1 MVLPSGTNKATG
13 LAAALDE
20 LGLSPRDTVGVGDAE
35 NDHTFLAF
43 CACAVAV
50 ANAVPTLKKRADLVT
65 MGASGAGVV
74 ELVEAMLATDLR
86 DVVVRAR
93 TSSLT

>member
-1 MVLPSGTNKATG
+1 
-13 LAAALDE
+13 
-20 LGLSPRDTVGVGDAE
+20 
-35 NDHTFLAF
+35 
-43 CACAVAV
+43 
-50 ANAVPTLKKRADLVT
+50 VPTLKKRADLVT